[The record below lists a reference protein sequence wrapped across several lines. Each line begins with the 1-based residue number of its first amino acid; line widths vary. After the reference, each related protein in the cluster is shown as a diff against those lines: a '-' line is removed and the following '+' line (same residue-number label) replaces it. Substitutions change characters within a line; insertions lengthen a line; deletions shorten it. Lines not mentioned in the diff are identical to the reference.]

1 MPEQKKISR
10 LALLWQLSRGG
21 RLLYLGSIIAM
32 AIAIVASYLVPQII
46 RFAVDSVVGDV
57 PMSQPM
63 FVQNW
68 VERLGGVDYLRDHML
83 ILGVA
88 ALVVASIGGVMNFLR
103 GRFVAMS
110 CEGAIKR
117 FRDKLYAHIQMLP
130 YSWHVK
136 IQTGDIIQRCTS
148 DVDVVRNFIQNQ
160 LPEMVRTILL
170 VSIAYTI
177 LFSMNVPMSLASL
190 VFLPVMFA
198 YSFVFVFKIS
208 SRFLRADEAEGQL
221 LSVAQENLTGVRVV
235 RAFGRERFEVD
246 RFQKENHHFADL
258 WVKLGNLLGYY
269 WSSSDMVTSLQMLT
283 ICVVGVYQA
292 IEGRLTVGEFLVFL
306 SYNSMTIW
314 PVRGLGRILSEASK
328 TSVSMGRLRE
338 ILDTPEEA
346 DAPDATEAPVS
357 GDIVY
362 DNVSFSYDSI
372 PVLENVSLTIK
383 KGTTLGILGG
393 TGSGKTTLAH
403 LLCRLYDLE
412 PDGGSISIG
421 GTDITKIK
429 RRWLRKNIGI
439 VLQEPFLYSRTIK
452 ENISSLSSLHS
463 LDEVRRAAEIS
474 CVDDSIDGF
483 AKGYDTIVGERGVTL
498 SGGQKQRVA
507 IARAIINDPPIMI
520 FDDSLS
526 AVDTETDTR
535 IRQALQERTN
545 GTTTI
550 IIAHRITSISK
561 ADKIMV
567 LDKGKVLEVGTHDE
581 LLAQNGVYRRVYDLQ
596 SSVDDVEE
604 EVAE

>member
-1 MPEQKKISR
+1 MQKKSGR
-10 LALLWQLSRGG
+10 LALLWLFSRGG

-32 AIAIVASYLVPQII
+32 VVSILASYLVPQII
-46 RFAVDSVVGDV
+46 RFVVDNVVGSV
-57 PMSQPM
+57 PMSQPV
-63 FVQNW
+63 FIQNL
-68 VERLGGVDYLRDHML
+68 VHSIGGIEYLRDNI
-83 ILGVA
+83 ILLGGLTLAIA
-88 ALVVASIGGVMNFLR
+88 AIGGFANFLR
-103 GRFVAMS
+103 GRWVAMS
-110 CEGAIKR
+110 SEGLIKR
-117 FRDKLYAHIQMLP
+117 LRDRLYSHIQYLP

-170 VSIAYTI
+170 VGIAYGI
-177 LFSMNVPMSLASL
+177 LFSMNVPMSLASFL
-190 VFLPVMFA
+190 FLPAMFA
-198 YSFVFVFKIS
+198 YSFVFLFKIS
-208 SRFLRADEAEGQL
+208 HRFLKADEAEGQL

-246 RFQKENHHFADL
+246 RFQKENENFTQL
-258 WVKLGNLLGYY
+258 WGNLGKLLGVF
-269 WSSSDMVTSLQMLT
+269 WGASDLLTSCQMLT
-283 ICVVGVYQA
+283 ICVVGVYQS
-292 IEGRLTVGEFLVFL
+292 IQGSLTVGEFIVFL

-338 ILDTPEEA
+338 IIDTPDEA
-346 DAPDATEAPVS
+346 DAPDADELPVS

-372 PVLENVSLTIK
+372 PVLANISFSIK

-412 PDGGSISIG
+412 PDGGSIRIG
-421 GTDITKIK
+421 GKDITKFK

-439 VLQEPFLYSRTIK
+439 VLQEPFLYSRTIR
-452 ENISSLSSLHS
+452 ENISSLSSAKHS
-463 LDEVRRAAEIS
+463 LEDVRLAAEIS

-483 AKGYDTIVGERGVTL
+483 TQGYDTIVGERGVTL

-507 IARAIINDPPIMI
+507 IARAIIDNPPIMI

-526 AVDTETDTR
+526 AVDTETDMR
-535 IRQALQERTN
+535 IREALQERTN
-545 GTTTI
+545 GVTTI
-550 IIAHRITSISK
+550 IISHRITSISK
-561 ADKIMV
+561 ADKILV
-567 LDKGKVLEVGTHDE
+567 LDRGRILEMGTHAE
-581 LLAQNGVYRRVYDLQ
+581 LLQMNGVYRRVHDLQ
-596 SSVDDVEE
+596 SSVDE
-604 EVAE
+604 EVVS